1 MNLDF
6 VVVLSLI
13 VVVATFAVPLGALWL
28 CHKKFSKNEKQ
39 A

>member
-6 VVVLSLI
+6 VIVLSLI
-13 VVVATFAVPLGALWL
+13 VIVATFAVPIGSLWL
-28 CHKKFSKNEKQ
+28 CHKKFSKKEKQ